1 MNNFNQIDVTHCM
14 DCLEGLRQMP
24 SDFVDCCVTS
34 PPYFGLRDYGV
45 DGQIGLEES
54 PSEYI
59 NRLAEVFME
68 VFRVLKPT
76 GTLWLVIGDSYAG
89 SMKGAAINP
98 EDAKR
103 YKQGTNKGTLFKNTS
118 YKYRYDKIE
127 NCKNKDL
134 IGIPWMLAFALREK
148 GWYLRQDIIWEKLN
162 PMPESVKDRCT
173 KSHEYIFLMSKSPRY
188 NFDNKAISEPSVY
201 PPR

>member
-1 MNNFNQIDVTHCM
+1 M

-59 NRLAEVFME
+59 NRLAGVFTE

-188 NFDNKAISEPSVY
+188 YFDNKAISEPSVY